1 MTAYEDFMLAL
12 SPLGRLLFIPLAGFS
27 TITQFIPLLLLNFVE
42 FAWIY
47 MERIFKDVL
56 MINHTTTRSISKK
69 KIRADFVLSWSLI
82 NSKNSLYLTRY
93 PRHIPY
99 EIQIVLYSP
108 PKSIYE
114 LIVKTWIRSEY
125 FWHRFAIHAP
135 VCVLKVM
142 MNKRASFTFSP
153 DLSNLVDKSANV
165 TLPSTNSILRA
176 ESAAKVQSFSF
187 DLNAN
192 DKYFGVKD
200 IASEDDESVKEGKVT
215 VIENEIDKIVS
226 AATINKDNTSR
237 ILIEKNQNVNEETK
251 INPDNFIYKI
261 KIRKPYIKNQI
272 NSTFD
277 RTRGNYD
284 LVRQEISNR
293 LNIANYDDG
302 SIAPNIVRFTW
313 HCCATYDQRDGSGGS
328 NGATM
333 RFPPEINDDGNTGLH
348 TAKSCLDLVKLKFP
362 WITYADLY
370 TLGGVVAI
378 ESMGCP
384 TIDWKPGRID
394 FADDSKVPP
403 NGRLPLATKD
413 ANHIRTVFQERM
425 GFSDRETVLLIG
437 GGHSLGRCHAKY
449 SGFKGKWTENPLKF
463 DNDFFKLL
471 MSKTWNYTQV
481 SETGNMQYTS
491 KITTKQNLK
500 NNENDDNEEEEEVM
514 MLNTDIELI
523 KDNNFKKWV
532 NYYANNEIEYLND
545 FAIVFGKLLELG
557 VNR

>member
-1 MTAYEDFMLAL
+1 MATYEDLMLAL
-12 SPLGRLLFIPLAGFS
+12 SPIGRLLFLPLAIFS
-27 TITQFIPLLLLNFVE
+27 TMTQFIPLLILNFTE

-47 MERIFKDVL
+47 MERISKDVL
-56 MINHTTTRSISKK
+56 MINHATRRSKSK
-69 KIRADFVLSWSLI
+69 DAVRADISLSWPSI

-99 EIQIVLYSP
+99 EIQLVLYSP
-108 PKSIYE
+108 PKNIYE

-153 DLSNLVDKSANV
+153 DLSSLVDKPANV
-165 TLPSTNSILRA
+165 TFYTNATSTANT
-176 ESAAKVQSFSF
+176 EKVQSFSF
-187 DLNAN
+187 EVDDSDFKAMETAN
-192 DKYFGVKD
+192 E
-200 IASEDDESVKEGKVT
+200 EDDAVKEGKVT

-226 AATINKDNTSR
+226 AASINKESTNR
-237 ILIEKNQNVNEETK
+237 ILIEKDQNLNEGTK
-251 INPDNFIYKI
+251 LNSENFIYKI

-272 NSTFD
+272 NSSFHK
-277 RTRGNYD
+277 TRGNYD
-284 LVRQEISNR
+284 LVRQEILNR
-293 LNIANYDDG
+293 LDIANYDDG

-313 HCCATYDQRDGSGGS
+313 HCCATYDQRDGTGGS

-449 SGFKGKWTENPLKF
+449 SGFKGKWTGNPLKF

-491 KITTKQNLK
+491 TITEGNPMA
-500 NNENDDNEEEEEVM
+500 NNDDELM

-523 KDNNFKKWV
+523 KDTNFKKWV
-532 NYYANNEIEYLND
+532 NYYANNEIEFLND

-557 VNR
+557 VDR